1 MVKFHGLFDTIC
13 GEVPKR
19 LKGLASNTSRR
30 VTPVRGFKSPS
41 LRQSKTK
48 KPLRSTKAL
57 MSAAFSVYK
66 IHDDQTDNARTMW
79 YNMIYEHSFLRSY
92 GQRGRSE
99 KMAFRTLEISRPAEV
114 HVCKGQLVVT
124 NEEETFS
131 IPLEDLSTIVCSGP
145 NIRYGRL

>member
-48 KPLRSTKAL
+48 KPLKSTKML
-57 MSAAFSVYK
+57 KSAAFSVFENVQQSSLACKNAPLLEPLCHSVSSASNSCK
-66 IHDDQTDNARTMW
+66 IQNTCRIVVQFQNHVVQ
-79 YNMIYEHSFLRSY
+79 
-92 GQRGRSE
+92 Q
-99 KMAFRTLEISRPAEV
+99 KM
-114 HVCKGQLVVT
+114 
-124 NEEETFS
+124 NEEGTFS

-145 NIRYGRL
+145 NIRYGCL